1 MISDITR
8 GVFNSTNFYKV
19 FVKVNLWFCTINHDP
34 SRQVDGSQHT
44 NNTSLWDVGNEFL
57 SEAIQYMFSAN
68 KAVSVDRPRPSDDG
82 TYCEKKFDSINEH
95 RVPVALLLA
104 VLIATVCVVFTS
116 LFIFICWRVRRNRF
130 RSNKVVTIVDFKPT
144 DEDQQSTT
152 VLTDDSHNENDRYQT
167 KCELYDEYR
176 TGKFK
181 GILLV
186 FPTYIQPR
194 KNGGNLHSS
203 ESEISWFLKNSVDYV
218 FSELDKYLLDR
229 ASLNSPT
236 SNGPS
241 TSLADHMTSPRLTT
255 RRVVPRSRQGRG
267 SSPQLT
273 QHDRVDEPSERRAWQ
288 EFQQKVIP
296 LGKFPYHND
305 AYRNTDKIAD
315 TKVRNLI
322 QFYNAQCVVRFE
334 QWNGACLIANYTLI
348 LLEKAMK
355 TLNIDASGMSFNRL
369 EMTGSIMKGLK
380 SSTAGQFDVLMIFQG
395 CGFKVAQALDQ
406 ISSTNIPPG
415 KLVLT
420 AEQTRDQPNECLKNC
435 NLDNDNFLCVSS
447 EELVSVTESMLDK
460 GIQKIYTETRSLI
473 DRLPFRIQR
482 SATASLTLSLDTRNV
497 VGLNLPEI
505 KLQII
510 PAIPL
515 HAGGWYQLSTVYAVP
530 PWHVQDVK
538 RKALSRGG
546 GANQACSHD
555 LLWSLSLGEL
565 EKAFFGGFDK
575 KMETAGVTSC
585 HIICLTILKTLF
597 TSVTRRSL
605 LDRGEIN
612 SYILETVISF
622 LLLESLPSDWTLDKL
637 ADRFSDSIHFLRS
650 AMEHGRLPNFFLH
663 NPHLLKQMPALKT
676 YPFLTK
682 GRQENL
688 LADSRQD
695 TTEKTFK
702 FMNHRLKEMKM
713 EDCVKGDYSEE
724 LWEYEFFVFN

>member
-1 MISDITR
+1 MIQDISR

-19 FVKVNLWFCTINHDP
+19 FFKVNLWFCTINHD
-34 SRQVDGSQHT
+34 SRRHMDSGQQT
-44 NNTSLWDVGNEFL
+44 NKTSFWDVGSQYLAET
-57 SEAIQYMFSAN
+57 IQYMFSVAQTT
-68 KAVSVDRPRPSDDG
+68 SVEGPRASDDN
-82 TYCEKKFDSINEH
+82 TYCEKTIDSVIEH
-95 RVPVALLLA
+95 RLPVPLLLA
-104 VLIATVCVVFTS
+104 VVIATLCVVFTTI
-116 LFIFICWRVRRNRF
+116 LVGCCWRVRRNR
-130 RSNKVVTIVDFKPT
+130 SGNKTIVSTSVIQHDN
-144 DEDQQSTT
+144 DQKDTT
-152 VLTDDSHNENDRYQT
+152 ILNDDSHTERDQLQT

-176 TGKFK
+176 TGKCK
-181 GILLV
+181 GVLLIS
-186 FPTYIQPR
+186 PTCIHPR
-194 KNGGNLHSS
+194 KNGVNIYSADS
-203 ESEISWFLKNSVDYV
+203 DISWFLKNSVDYV

-241 TSLADHMTSPRLTT
+241 TSLPENMTSPRLST

-267 SSPQLT
+267 SSPLLT
-273 QHDRVDEPSERRAWQ
+273 NHDRVDEPSERRAWQ

-296 LGKFPYHND
+296 LGKFPYHNV

-315 TKVRNLI
+315 VKVRNLI
-322 QFYNAQCVVRFE
+322 QFYNAQCIVRFE
-334 QWNGACLIANYTLI
+334 QWNGACLIANYTLV

-355 TLNIDASGMSFNRL
+355 TLNIDTNGVSFNRL

-395 CGFKVAQALDQ
+395 CGFKVTHALDQ
-406 ISSTNIPPG
+406 ISNTGIPPG

-420 AEQTRDQPNECLKNC
+420 AEQTRGQQNECLKNC
-435 NLDNDNFLCVSS
+435 NLDNSNFLCVSS
-447 EELVSVTESMLDK
+447 EALTSVTESMLER
-460 GIQKIYTETRSLI
+460 GIQKLYTETRSLI

-505 KLQII
+505 KIQII

-515 HAGGWYQLSTVYAVP
+515 HAGGWYQLATIYAVP

-538 RKALSRGG
+538 RKTSTRGE
-546 GANQACSHD
+546 GANQTISHD
-555 LLWSLSLGEL
+555 LLWGLSLGEL
-565 EKAFFGGFDK
+565 ERVFFTGVDMKMKA
-575 KMETAGVTSC
+575 AGVTSC
-585 HIICLTILKTLF
+585 HIVCLVILKTLF

-612 SYILETVISF
+612 SYILETVLSF
-622 LLLESLPSDWTLDKL
+622 LLLESSANDWTLDKL

-650 AMEHGRLPNFFLH
+650 ALEHGRLPNFFLH

-688 LADSRQD
+688 LAEIRQD

-724 LWEYEFFVFN
+724 MWEYEFFVFN

>member
-1 MISDITR
+1 MTSDISG

-19 FVKVNLWFCTINHDP
+19 FVKVNLWFCTVNHDP
-34 SRQVDGSQHT
+34 RRQLDAGHQIDK
-44 NNTSLWDVGNEFL
+44 TSIWQVGNEYL
-57 SEAIQYMFSAN
+57 SEAVQYMFSAS
-68 KAVSVDRPRPSDDG
+68 KTKSVDGPSASDDD
-82 TYCEKKFDSINEH
+82 TFCVKELDSVTEH
-95 RVPVALLLA
+95 RLPVPLLLA
-104 VLIATVCVVFTS
+104 VLIAAVCVVVTS
-116 LFIFICWRVRRNRF
+116 LLLCICWRLRKNRL
-130 RSNKVVTIVDFKPT
+130 KCKTEVVIDTTKQQV
-144 DEDQQSTT
+144 EDQSSSVTT
-152 VLTDDSHNENDRYQT
+152 NDNLLTENDQLQT

-176 TGKFK
+176 TGTIK

-186 FPTYIQPR
+186 FPSFIYPR
-194 KNGGNLHSS
+194 KNGGYFNSTDSDL
-203 ESEISWFLKNSVDYV
+203 SWFLKNSVDYV

-241 TSLADHMTSPRLTT
+241 TSLADSMTSPRLTT
-255 RRVVPRSRQGRG
+255 RRVVPRLVKGRG
-267 SSPQLT
+267 SSPLLS
-273 QHDRVDEPSERRAWQ
+273 QHDRIDEPSERRAWQ

-296 LGKFPYHND
+296 LGKYPYHND
-305 AYRNTDKIAD
+305 TYRNTDKIPDA
-315 TKVRNLI
+315 KVRNLI
-322 QFYNAQCVVRFE
+322 QFYNAQCIVRFE
-334 QWNGACLIANYTLI
+334 QWNGACLLANYTLV

-355 TLNIDASGMSFNRL
+355 TLNIDSSGLSFNRL

-395 CGFKVAQALDQ
+395 SGFKVSRALDQ
-406 ISSTNIPPG
+406 ISSTGIPPG

-420 AEQTRDQPNECLKNC
+420 AEETRDQPNDCLKTSNI
-435 NLDNDNFLCVSS
+435 DNSNYLCVSS
-447 EELVSVTESMLDK
+447 EALVGVTESMLDR
-460 GIQKIYTETRSLI
+460 GIQKLYTETRSLI

-505 KLQII
+505 KIHII
-510 PAIPL
+510 PAIPI

-530 PWHVQDVK
+530 PWHIQDVK
-538 RKALSRGG
+538 RKTSARSE
-546 GANQACSHD
+546 GAHQTCPHD
-555 LLWSLSLGEL
+555 LLWGLSLGEL
-565 EKAFFGGFDK
+565 ERAFFNGVDM
-575 KMETAGVTSC
+575 KMKTAGVTSC
-585 HIICLTILKTLF
+585 HIVCLVILKTLF

-612 SYILETVISF
+612 SYIIETVLSF
-622 LLLESLPSDWTLDKL
+622 LLLESSPSDWTIDKL

-688 LADSRQD
+688 FAESRQD

-713 EDCVKGDYSEE
+713 EDCVNGDYSEE
-724 LWEYEFFVFN
+724 MWEYEFFVFN